1 MGRGEVDGVS
11 SAVKP
16 SIVSSA
22 LLFAAMHVSLMWSP
36 MGAKGGLMIVLSTLG
51 VGWACAVLRDRSRS
65 LWPAIACHIA
75 GNVAGVPGGI
85 IGIILYRL
93 IFGHLPEFL
102 KSG

>member
-1 MGRGEVDGVS
+1 MGV
-11 SAVKP
+11 
-16 SIVSSA
+16 
-22 LLFAAMHVSLMWSP
+22 
-36 MGAKGGLMIVLSTLG
+36 KGGLVMVLSTLG
-51 VGWACAVLRDRSRS
+51 VGWACAVLRVRSRS